1 MTVKNLNKVISI
13 LEKEHGVEP
22 WNWHTRQEPFQ
33 VLIST
38 VLSQRTR
45 DEMTDRAA
53 QALFRRFPDPK
64 SLAKAPLEEVEKLVR
79 PANFYRTKARKV
91 KEIARIVS
99 ERFSGVAPKTMEELC
114 SLPGVG
120 RKTASCTLLY
130 GHRISRIPVDVHV
143 QAISQRLGWTRQ
155 KDPDEIQE
163 DLEKGIPEEK
173 WPVINELMVKHGQTI
188 CHTRHPK
195 CWLCPVE
202 RYCIYDDKRLVKP
215 KTRK

>member
-1 MTVKNLNKVISI
+1 MPGKPKNLENVISL

-22 WNWHTRQEPFQ
+22 WNWHTKQGPFQ

-53 QALFRRFPDPK
+53 QALFRRFPDPGT
-64 SLAKAPLEEVEKLVR
+64 LARAPLKEIEELVR

-120 RKTASCTLLY
+120 RKTASCTMLY
-130 GHRISRIPVDVHV
+130 GHKISRIPVDVHV
-143 QAISQRLGWTRQ
+143 QVISRRLGWTRKESPDDIQ
-155 KDPDEIQE
+155 KD
-163 DLEKGIPEEK
+163 LEERLPERT
-173 WPVINELMVKHGQTI
+173 WHVINELMVKHGQAI
-188 CHTRHPK
+188 CHTRLPK
-195 CWLCPVE
+195 CWLCPIE
-202 RYCIYDDKRLVKP
+202 KYCIYDDKRLEKP
-215 KTRK
+215 RK